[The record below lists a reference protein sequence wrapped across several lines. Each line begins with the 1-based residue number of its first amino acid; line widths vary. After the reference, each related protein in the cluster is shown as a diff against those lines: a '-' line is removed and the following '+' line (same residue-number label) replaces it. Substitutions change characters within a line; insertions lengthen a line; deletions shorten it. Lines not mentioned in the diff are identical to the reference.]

1 MKLSYI
7 VIIIS
12 VLFLSCGR
20 SGKEN
25 EDNKDDLEALAFTF
39 YSDKAQLFIEFKPFV
54 KGDTSFFAA
63 HLTDLDTYKPIEEGA
78 LKITLSGNGADIIN
92 IASKQSSPGIYR
104 PFIVPE
110 ATGYYRLTFEF
121 NSSKYSEKFIVDPV
135 EVFSDKDAASIKNA
149 NADDPDEITFLKEQ
163 AWKSDF
169 GVTLVSKRNFDNVI
183 RVSGEIISSQTDE
196 IAVNTRAGGTI
207 KFTKTLLSP
216 GIQVRNGEEI
226 ARISG
231 DGITSDNIKLLMTEY
246 KNRFEKSSLDFE
258 RTKKLYQMKSVTEK
272 EFLEVQRDFRNDSS
286 LYYNSLNNNLNG
298 NISIKSPSGGFLQ
311 DIYVTDGQHV
321 ESGQMIMKITKNQKL
336 MVRADVPQSHSNI
349 LNSIFSANFK
359 SNYSDKVYEIGYL
372 NGDFVSVGK
381 NIRNDFFI
389 PVYFEFINNGE
400 FLSGTYIEIFLKA
413 RQQKE
418 AIVIPKSSVL
428 EEQGRLFVYVQ
439 TGGESYEKRLI
450 EVNGFDGINYSVSKG
465 LEYGEW
471 VVSKG
476 AYYIKLSS
484 MSGTL
489 PIHGHA
495 H

>member
-7 VIIIS
+7 IIIIS
-12 VLFLSCGR
+12 LLFVSCGKN
-20 SGKEN
+20 GN
-25 EDNKDDLEALAFTF
+25 EDSGEKHDLEALAFTF
-39 YSDKAQLFIEFKPFV
+39 YSDKVQLFVEFKPFV
-54 KGDTSFFAA
+54 KGDTCFFAA
-63 HLTDLDTYKPIEEGA
+63 HMTDINTYKPIEEGE
-78 LKITLSGNGADIIN
+78 LKVTLSGNAEEIIN
-92 IASKQSSPGIYR
+92 IAPKQSSPGIYR

-110 ATGYYRLTFEF
+110 TIGKYRLTFEF
-121 NSSKYSEKFIVDPV
+121 NSSKYNEKFIVEPA
-135 EVFSDKDAASIKNA
+135 EVFSDKDVAIEKNPTSD
-149 NADDPDEITFLKEQ
+149 NPDEITFLKEQ
-163 AWKSDF
+163 AWKSEF
-169 GVTLVSKRNFDNVI
+169 GITLAAQRNFDNVI

-196 IAVNTRAGGTI
+196 IAVNSKVSGTLR
-207 KFTKTLLSP
+207 FTKSLLSA
-216 GIQVRNGEEI
+216 GIQIGNGEEI
-226 ARISG
+226 AKVIG
-231 DGITSDNIKLLMTEY
+231 DGITTDNIKLLMVEY
-246 KNRFEKSSLDFE
+246 KNRFEKSRQDYE
-258 RTKKLYQMKSVTEK
+258 RTKKLFQLKSVTEK

-286 LYYNSLNNNLNG
+286 LYYNSLNNNING
-298 NISIKSPSGGFLQ
+298 NISIKSPTSGFLQ
-311 DIYVTDGQHV
+311 EIYVTDGQHV

-336 MVRADVPQSHSNI
+336 MVRADVPQNHSNM

-381 NIRNDFFI
+381 SIKNDFFI

-413 RQQKE
+413 RQQKD
-418 AIVIPKSSVL
+418 AIVIPKTSVL
-428 EEQGRLFVYVQ
+428 EEQGKLFVYVQ
-439 TGGESYEKRLI
+439 TGGESYVKRLI

-465 LEYGEW
+465 LEYGDW
-471 VVSKG
+471 IVSKG